1 MNTNSDTRQAMI
13 LAACNQKGGVGK
25 STTIFH
31 LARAAVLAGLQV
43 LVVDAD
49 PQGNITSVLTDDV
62 GEGEAGLADVLSE
75 YTPETISD
83 VTVPGIWPGLTV
95 VPTTGET
102 LGVVRDQLVV
112 AGAGR
117 EARLSKV
124 LEPLRGDYDLILIDC
139 GPSLDQLVINALT
152 AADGA
157 LVVTQTKLWSANGL
171 AKLLDT
177 ITAVTQSYNPRLR
190 VSGVVLNLHEAH
202 TIGGGHWAGE
212 IATAAEARGLPLL
225 SPPVPKRQVISDASE
240 ESRGLDEG
248 DADSRQLAMIYA
260 GYLAEL
266 TGRKAR

>member
-1 MNTNSDTRQAMI
+1 MSATREAVI
-13 LAACNQKGGVGK
+13 LTACNQKGGVGK
-25 STTIFH
+25 STTLYH
-31 LARAAVLAGLQV
+31 LTRAAVIAGLRV

-49 PQGNITSVLTDDV
+49 PQGNITQVLTEGV
-62 GEGEAGLADVLSE
+62 GEEEPGLADVLSE
-75 YTPETISD
+75 YASETLEEVI
-83 VTVPGIWPGLTV
+83 VPAIWEGVDV

-117 EARLSKV
+117 EARMRKV
-124 LEPLRGDYDLILIDC
+124 LEPVRGRYDLILIDC
-139 GPSLDQLVINALT
+139 GPNLDQLVINALT

-177 ITAVTQSYNPRLR
+177 VTAVTQSYNPRLR
-190 VSGVVLNLHEAH
+190 VAGIVLNQHEAR
-202 TIGGGHWAGE
+202 TIGGGHWAEE
-212 IATAAEARGLPLL
+212 ITAAAETRGLPLL
-225 SPPVPKRQVISDASE
+225 APPVPKRQAIADATE

-248 DADSRQLAMIYA
+248 DTDARELAKIYA

-266 TGRKAR
+266 TGRNER